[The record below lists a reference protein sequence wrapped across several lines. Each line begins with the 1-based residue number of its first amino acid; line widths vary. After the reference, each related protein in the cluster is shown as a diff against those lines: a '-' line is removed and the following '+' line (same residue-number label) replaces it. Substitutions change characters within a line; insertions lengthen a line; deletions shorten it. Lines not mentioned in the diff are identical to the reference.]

1 LLVVSASRLG
11 LIQEEFEDTKGV
23 ISIRISKKNRQWPNE
38 KVQKDNQ
45 RSQKLTHKPKNGGEL
60 RCSGRVSSPCST
72 SDTRRVNLVTH
83 SVTFYSRRNCVDIH
97 HIL

>member
-1 LLVVSASRLG
+1 M
-11 LIQEEFEDTKGV
+11 KKK
-23 ISIRISKKNRQWPNE
+23 IRISKKNRQWPNE
-38 KVQKDNQ
+38 KVQKDKQ
-45 RSQKLTHKPKNGGEL
+45 RSQKHTDKPKVRVTRTPLKTGGEL

>member
-38 KVQKDNQ
+38 KVQKDN
-45 RSQKLTHKPKNGGEL
+45 REIRHRTAYRTNKLHML
-60 RCSGRVSSPCST
+60 CR
-72 SDTRRVNLVTH
+72 
-83 SVTFYSRRNCVDIH
+83 
-97 HIL
+97 